1 MSQRSHI
8 DVDGREGDVVLVKTT
23 MDVGEI
29 ARLYVGERLSAAEV
43 GQRIGCS
50 ETTVRRRL
58 HDHAVDVR
66 SPGPR
71 LGAPI
76 SDGWTRERAYAIG
89 LLATDGNLSRDG
101 RHLNVTSAD
110 QDLLVVL
117 QACLGLKA
125 SVRQVGPG
133 RCYRIQWSDR
143 RFYEWVE
150 SIGLAPSKSR
160 TMGALAVPD
169 DYFADFARG
178 CIDGDGSIVV
188 YVDRYHFDKNPLY
201 VYERLYVT
209 LVSASRPFVGWFRT
223 SLLRLVGIHGSLSE
237 RMSRSGH
244 PYWVLR
250 YARRESSRLL
260 PWIYYAPSIPCL
272 ARKRARSEPFLR
284 VPRTR

>member
-1 MSQRSHI
+1 
-8 DVDGREGDVVLVKTT
+8 
-23 MDVGEI
+23 MDVEEL
-29 ARLYVGERLSAAEV
+29 ARLYVRERLSAAEV

-58 HDHAVDVR
+58 HAHGTDVR

-71 LGAPI
+71 LRAPT

-89 LLATDGNLSRDG
+89 LLATDGNLSKDG

-125 SVRQVGPG
+125 NVRQVGPG

-150 SIGLAPSKSR
+150 SIGLSPSKSR

-169 DYFADFARG
+169 EYFADFARG

-188 YVDRYHFDKNPLY
+188 YVDRYHFDKNPRY

-209 LVSASRPFVGWFRT
+209 LVSASRPFVEWFRT
-223 SLLRLVGIHGSLSE
+223 SLLRLVGIHGSMSE
-237 RMSRSGH
+237 RISRSGR

-250 YARRESSRLL
+250 YARRESGRLL

-284 VPRTR
+284 VPRTS